1 MKKKATLLASILVIS
16 LLCSFSLPFEV
27 IADPPVYKVA
37 KLKRAMKID
46 ANWDKR
52 EWKKVTEM
60 EITNYMG
67 KIPPFRP
74 LTKVKMMYDSE
85 NIYIIFKVQ
94 DNFVR
99 LRTQGFNGKVF
110 EDACVEFFFA
120 PDSDLPLSY
129 FNLEMNAGGTALMEF
144 HPDAKTTVR
153 LKPEDFEPVEVAH
166 SMPKNLEKEIT
177 EPVTWT
183 VEYKLPISILKK
195 FSKVTEPSSGT
206 IWKANFFKTSSRSSN
221 PHYITWSFV
230 GNKTPQFHLPQF
242 FGTLK
247 FK

>member
-1 MKKKATLLASILVIS
+1 
-16 LLCSFSLPFEV
+16 
-27 IADPPVYKVA
+27 
-37 KLKRAMKID
+37 MKID

-52 EWKKVTEM
+52 EWRKIKEL

-74 LTKVKMMYDSE
+74 ISKAKMMYDSE
-85 NIYIIFKVQ
+85 NLYVIFKVH

-99 LRTQGFNGKVF
+99 LQTQKFNGKVF

-120 PDSDLPLSY
+120 PDASKPLSY
-129 FNLEMNAGGTALMEF
+129 FNLEMNAGGTALMAYQ
-144 HPDAKTTVR
+144 PVVKTS
-153 LKPEDFEPVEVAH
+153 LSIKPEDFEPVEVAH
-166 SMPKNLEKEIT
+166 SLPKTLEKEIT

-183 VEYKLPISILKK
+183 VEYKLPLSVLRKY
-195 FSKVTEPSSGT
+195 SAVTQPASGT
-206 IWKANFFKTSSRSSN
+206 VWKANFFKTSSRNSN

-230 GNKTPQFHLPQF
+230 DNKTPQFHLPQF